1 MSIDQALDLL
11 SRYGWPVMAII
22 GSPLLSW
29 RVTQYFKLHFKR
41 VYGHKP
47 RTLIMDTGSFCI
59 VLAATY
65 WAWSIQFPGSALFV
79 SGSVACFHT
88 AIVKALFSYAPK
100 KLSQALQYGSDND
113 NTIMTVFVGKDRR
126 SKSRESVESDD
137 LTQPRD

>member
-65 WAWSIQFPGSALFV
+65 WAWSIHSDNGLYVALA
-79 SGSVACFHT
+79 VACFHT
-88 AIVKALFSYAPK
+88 AIVKAMFAYAPK

-113 NTIMTVFVGKDRR
+113 STIMTVFVGKDRR
-126 SKSRESVESDD
+126 SQSRESFGSDD